1 MPLTMK
7 ANLFS
12 HFDVSVKKKKV
23 NYNKLSSY
31 KKSDTQEN
39 SMKTEN

>member
-12 HFDVSVKKKKV
+12 HFDASVKKNV